1 MFGHDGFS
9 VILCNLNLR
18 IHTFRFSLISVAYP
32 SYFLCVRDS
41 PKSFWY
47 DRCFWNGW
55 RNSDNLQSFLHCYV
69 VTILQND
76 KWRKINQTASKYSA
90 LWFIKKE
97 MYRIHTILFGN
108 KSNEYFNVLKCRIY
122 IVTSP
127 MSTSYY
133 NVTNFSLVSFKF
145 YERITFCLYYLHI
158 SSSKKNTIM
167 L

>member
-18 IHTFRFSLISVAYP
+18 IYTFRFSLISVADP

-47 DRCFWNGW
+47 DRCFWNDW
-55 RNSDNLQSFLHCYV
+55 QNSDNLQSFLHCCV

-90 LWFIKKE
+90 LIYQKKKKC
-97 MYRIHTILFGN
+97 I
-108 KSNEYFNVLKCRIY
+108 EYIQ
-122 IVTSP
+122 
-127 MSTSYY
+127 
-133 NVTNFSLVSFKF
+133 
-145 YERITFCLYYLHI
+145 FCLEINQMNTSTFWSVGYISLRHPWVLHNI
-158 SSSKKNTIM
+158 MWQIFLSFLSSFTNA
-167 L
+167 